1 MAHSKQALKRNRQN
15 QKARLAN
22 KTVRSGI
29 KSAAKKAVS
38 TGAAGD
44 QAAAMK
50 RLDKAAGKGVIHK
63 NTAARRKSR
72 LARALNKK
80 AAAAKK

>member
-22 KTVRSGI
+22 KTARSGI
-29 KSAAKKAVS
+29 KTAVKKAAA

-44 QAAAMK
+44 HAAAMK
-50 RLDKAAGKGVIHK
+50 RLDKAADKGVIHK

-72 LARALNKK
+72 LARAMNKQ